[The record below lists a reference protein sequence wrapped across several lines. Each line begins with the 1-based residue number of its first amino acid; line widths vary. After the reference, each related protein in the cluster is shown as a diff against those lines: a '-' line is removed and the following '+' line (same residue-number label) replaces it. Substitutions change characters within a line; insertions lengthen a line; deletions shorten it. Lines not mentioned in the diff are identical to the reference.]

1 MEKELILSMHQKKW
15 DATVRMSG
23 YEVLNYWKNKKVTMV
38 FKQNKVRTVSER
50 VNAYYGIDEDVQ
62 KGDIILYKGNYYMV
76 STKSH
81 EEGNIYCCSVM
92 TKCNAIW
99 NLYGYKVPII
109 ASDISSAGQGGGTY
123 LLLTKGKYYITTG
136 ICPVITGK
144 LSVEDRIY
152 DFSGYFRITNKHFL
166 EGVATIFFEREAS
179 TLNVYSSSSVKEGLF
194 NSIYRTFDM
203 KDTTTADLRIY
214 VFQKQDNI
222 SYYLPN
228 AKIEYSVDN
237 ENVATV
243 DENGIITLKSAG
255 TVNVTARATETILT
269 GTGSDL
275 VDGDEV
281 DISQTFK
288 YTIVDSREPSVE
300 PDTPTKEY
308 TCTIT
313 NDSVY
318 DPEKVAAAY
327 GEGYSTYML
336 PDNIVSFYPHL
347 YYNGSEITEGITY
360 NYTLTELVEGVT
372 ETSLEDTEGSVY
384 SILVQAH
391 PSEKK
396 DSHGQTVIDNTVGG
410 AKLEVNMTYEGTM
423 YSVSTNL
430 YVGTN
435 IRNDLMKDTV

>member
-15 DATVRMSG
+15 DTIVRMSG
-23 YEVLNYWKNKKVTMV
+23 YKVLNYWKDKKLTMV
-38 FKQNKVRTVSER
+38 FKQNKVRTASER

-99 NLYGYKVPII
+99 NLYGYKVPVI
-109 ASDISSAGQGGGTY
+109 ASGITSAGQGGGTY
-123 LLLTKGKYYITTG
+123 LLLTEGKYYITTG

-214 VFQKQDNI
+214 VFQKQDSI
-222 SYYLPN
+222 RYYLPN

-237 ENVATV
+237 EDVATV

-255 TVNVTARATETILT
+255 TVNVTARATDTILT
-269 GTGSDL
+269 GMGSDL

-281 DISQTFK
+281 DISQTFE
-288 YTIVDSREPSVE
+288 YTVIDSREPVHPAE
-300 PDTPTKEY
+300 PVY
-308 TCTIT
+308 TCNIT
-313 NDSVY
+313 YGSQDPNKVSVR
-318 DPEKVAAAY
+318 Y
-327 GEGYSTYML
+327 GEGYFAYVLYNS
-336 PDNIVSFYPHL
+336 IVRFKPHL
-347 YYNGSEITEGITY
+347 YCNGSEITEGITY
-360 NYTLTELVEGVT
+360 
-372 ETSLEDTEGSVY
+372 SY
-384 SILVQAH
+384 SITQSVDGLIR
-391 PSEKK
+391 
-396 DSHGQTVIDNTVGG
+396 SHKERIDDDGSYCIQVATQVDKITN
-410 AKLEVNMTYEGTM
+410 ADAAIEVNMTYENITYTINGKFKAG
-423 YSVSTNL
+423 SNVSGIPDL
-430 YVGTN
+430 YY
-435 IRNDLMKDTV
+435 DEEQ

>member
-23 YEVLNYWKNKKVTMV
+23 CEVLNYWKDKKLTMV

-62 KGDIILYKGNYYMV
+62 KGDIILHKGNYYMV

-99 NLYGYKVPII
+99 NLYGYKVPVI
-109 ASDISSAGQGGGTY
+109 ASDLTSTGQTNTSY
-123 LLLTKGKYYITTG
+123 FLLTGGKYYITTG
-136 ICPVITGK
+136 ICPVLTEK
-144 LSVEDRIY
+144 LSVNDNIY
-152 DFSGYFRITNKHFL
+152 DFSGCFKVINKHFL
-166 EGVATIFFEREAS
+166 DGIANIFFDRDTV
-179 TLNVYSSSSVKEGLF
+179 TLGVYGSSSIRENLF
-194 NSIYRTFDM
+194 NSDNRVFDM
-203 KDTTTADLRIY
+203 KDTTVADLKIY
-214 VFQKQDNI
+214 VKAIKSDINYFI
-222 SYYLPN
+222 PS

-237 ENVATV
+237 EDVATV

-255 TVNVTARATETILT
+255 TVNVTAHATDIILT
-269 GTGSDL
+269 GTGSDF

-281 DISQTFK
+281 DISQTFT
-288 YTIVDSREPSVE
+288 YTIVDSREPSE
-300 PDTPTKEY
+300 KPDTPTKEY

-327 GEGYSTYML
+327 GEEYSTYML
-336 PDNIVSFYPHL
+336 PDNIVRFYPHL

-372 ETSLEDTEGSVY
+372 ETSLEDTEGGVY
-384 SILVQAH
+384 SIFVQAH

-423 YSVSTNL
+423 YPVSTNL

-435 IRNDLMKDTV
+435 VRNDLMKDK